1 MEEKGLESV
10 VSVSKIYRTEGNA
23 NRSYNNNDD
32 DDDDNNN
39 HDDNYKI

>member
-23 NRSYNNNDD
+23 NRSYNDNN

-39 HDDNYKI
+39 HDDN